1 MKTPICDFAENYIKN
16 NPTRVHMPGHKGE
29 SFLGFEK
36 FDLTEME
43 GADDLYHPEGII
55 KESEDLAS
63 SLFGF
68 STFYSTEGSSQC
80 IRAMMYLAA
89 LYAKERGENL
99 RVLAGRNAHKT
110 FLSAAALLNFEI
122 EWLIPDN
129 MSSYLSCVVTSVQ
142 LEERLKN
149 RGSLPHV
156 LYLTDPDYLG
166 NKADIKS
173 IAAVCKKYGVILIID
188 NAHGAYLKFLP
199 ESLHPV
205 DLGADICCSSA
216 HKTLPA
222 LTGGAYIHINEK
234 APEVFKREVKA
245 ALSLFGSTSPS
256 YLILESLDKVNE
268 YIANGYK
275 EKLSQFTLKADA
287 LKKELQNFGYSFIG
301 DEKIKFTFDIKKYG
315 YTGDEFAE
323 ILLTKNIVTEFH
335 DRDFLVMMLTP
346 ETGEK
351 GLEKIK
357 STLMEIPKKA
367 EITGNPPDFNQ
378 NEAKLSIRETLFSL
392 KETIKVE
399 EAEGRICASFNLAC
413 PPAVPILVP
422 GEIIDKNAVECFKY
436 YGIEKIDVL
445 KG

>member
-29 SFLGFEK
+29 SLLGFEK
-36 FDLTEME
+36 YDLTEME
-43 GADDLYHPEGII
+43 GADDLYHPDGII

-80 IRAMMYLAA
+80 IRAMMYLAS
-89 LYAKERGENL
+89 LYAKEKGETL
-99 RVLAGRNAHKT
+99 RVLSGRNAHKT
-110 FLSAAALLNFEI
+110 FFTAAALLNFDI
-122 EWLIPDN
+122 EWLIPEGIA
-129 MSSYLSCVVTSVQ
+129 SYLSCIITPCY
-142 LEERLKN
+142 LERKLSTCEI
-149 RGSLPHV
+149 LPHV

-166 NKADIKS
+166 NKADIKG
-173 IAAVCKKYGVILIID
+173 IASVCKKYGVLLIID

-199 ESLHPV
+199 ESLHPI

-222 LTGGAYIHINEK
+222 LTGGAYIHISNK
-234 APEVFKREVKA
+234 APSVFKSEVKA

-268 YIANGYK
+268 YIACGYK
-275 EKLSQFTLKADA
+275 EKLSQFAEKAET
-287 LKKELQNFGYSFIG
+287 LKKELQSFGYRFIG

-315 YTGDEFAE
+315 YMGDGFAE
-323 ILLTKNIVTEFH
+323 ILISKNIVTEFH
-335 DRDFLVMMLTP
+335 DKDFLVMMLTP
-346 ETGEK
+346 ETGEE
-351 GLEKIK
+351 GLSKIREALLSVEKR
-357 STLMEIPKKA
+357 A
-367 EITGNPPDFNQ
+367 EITEKTPEFNVSKKKQ
-378 NEAKLSIRETLFSL
+378 SVREVMFSL
-392 KETIKVE
+392 KETVE
-399 EAEGRICASFNLAC
+399 VEKAEGRICASINLAC

-422 GEIIDKNAVECFKY
+422 GEVIDKNAIECFKY
-436 YGIEKIDVL
+436 YGIEKIEVV